1 MLVNY
6 FTEDGLIKNTGISKE
21 YWDFVIFKELVDN
34 ALDAIEP
41 IADTK
46 IYKITDIDFR
56 NMAIE
61 ADETDLSIADVPK
74 NETFPIE
81 EFGEFRIRLYNG

>member
-41 IADTK
+41 
-46 IYKITDIDFR
+46 
-56 NMAIE
+56 
-61 ADETDLSIADVPK
+61 VV
-74 NETFPIE
+74 
-81 EFGEFRIRLYNG
+81 